1 MIQETF
7 LRPGLNPG
15 IPNYTLYRNDR
26 DNTTTYRT
34 YGGTCIYVK
43 NSLVHHQKPSLE
55 LQSIEHTLI
64 ELNLNNSPPITF
76 ASIYVKPQFHSTSC
90 LKKLIEANKNTILAG
105 DFNASHTS
113 WNDTKNTVRGI
124 KFHKFFNSRSDIKII
139 APHTPTHFSP
149 RARYGNTIM
158 HFSVTFHIAAP
169 LK

>member
-26 DNTTTYRT
+26 TTQLPTELM
-34 YGGTCIYVK
+34 GV
-43 NSLVHHQKPSLE
+43 LVFMLRIVWSIIKKPSLE

-113 WNDTKNTVRGI
+113 WNDTKNTVRES
-124 KFHKFFNSRSDIKII
+124 NSINSL
-139 APHTPTHFSP
+139 TPGAIS
-149 RARYGNTIM
+149 
-158 HFSVTFHIAAP
+158 
-169 LK
+169 K